1 MYLPPH
7 WLIQLLVYIAS
18 KAAKVPAAKGNAAAS
33 TSQPKSKAPITPM
46 AKPDV
51 QISQLQQDIA
61 GIGLEVPDDVDLQQ
75 VASSLPPAATIDK
88 SKMMAQIKAAESA
101 SGYKPQISLVVVGHV
116 DAGKSTLMGR
126 LLADLGEMAAKTL
139 RDNQRQSEKIGKS
152 SFAYAWAFDATAEE
166 RSR

>member
-1 MYLPPH
+1 MYLPLH
-7 WLIQLLVYIAS
+7 WLIQLLVYVAS

-33 TSQPKSKAPITPM
+33 TSQLKAKTPTPSV

-51 QISQLQQDIA
+51 QVSQLQQDIA
-61 GIGLEVPDDVDLQQ
+61 GIGLEVPDDVDFQQ
-75 VASSLPPAATIDK
+75 AASSLPPVATVDK
-88 SKMMAQIKAAESA
+88 SKLMAQIKAAESA
-101 SGYKPQISLVVVGHV
+101 SEYKPQISLVVVGHV

-139 RDNQRQSEKIGKS
+139 RDNQRQSEKVGKS